1 MKNLI
6 IPNEIFIPQ
15 IKELIDEGMTT
26 TFRVRGYSMRLFL
39 EDRRDKVLLAPCTE
53 APRRGDVILA
63 EVSPK
68 RYVLHRVIK
77 VDGTHLTLKGD
88 GNVFGTEECDVND
101 IIGIAKGFYR
111 KGRSVPDLTTGT
123 KWKVYSFLWLRLTP
137 LRRLILA
144 FYRRIWLKVFPVK
157 IEE

>member
-15 IKELIDEGMTT
+15 IKAFLDEGKTT

-39 EDRRDKVLLAPCTE
+39 EDRRDKVLLAPCRET
-53 APRRGDVILA
+53 PRKGDVILA

-77 VDGTHLTLKGD
+77 VEGTHLTLKGD
-88 GNVFGTEECDVND
+88 GNVIGTEECETSD

-111 KGRSVPDLTTGT
+111 KGRAVPDMTTGT
-123 KWKVYSFLWLRLTP
+123 KWKIYSYLWLHLSP
-137 LRRLILA
+137 LRRWILA
-144 FYRRIWLKVFPVK
+144 FYRRIWLKIFPPK